1 MISMMSLNNKL
12 YKKVIRYLYTGEN
25 CGRQSGRGKIRE
37 VGKVIN
43 HGSSV

>member
-25 CGRQSGRGKIRE
+25 CGRQRVAE
-37 VGKVIN
+37 VKLER
-43 HGSSV
+43 